1 MSIRSLVLAV
11 LALLDVV
18 GRANQ
23 DPSAVRDNEQVSPFR
38 ARIFALERENVM
50 MQRKVKETEDNAAYE
65 QNVQAKRLMEVNE
78 QLQEK
83 LKSRTQDLR
92 KAGGK
97 LIETQRAIDQTK
109 QILDSK
115 TKELKKAEYG
125 RDLVL
130 QKEQKVDELRADFEK
145 RLGVLTFRES
155 RVSQIERVVID
166 KLTMIETKPDKLE
179 DWAKAQKKSLKK
191 NEKEVQMNLLLDQ
204 LNDEFQTHLRNRKK
218 V

>member
-1 MSIRSLVLAV
+1 ML
-11 LALLDVV
+11 
-18 GRANQ
+18 
-23 DPSAVRDNEQVSPFR
+23 
-38 ARIFALERENVM
+38 
-50 MQRKVKETEDNAAYE
+50 QRMVKETEENAACE

-130 QKEQKVDELRADFEK
+130 QKEQKIDELRADFEK

-155 RVSQIERVVID
+155 RVAQIERVVID
-166 KLTMIETKPDKLE
+166 KLAMIETKPDKLE
-179 DWAKAQKKSLKK
+179 DWAK
-191 NEKEVQMNLLLDQ
+191 
-204 LNDEFQTHLRNRKK
+204 
-218 V
+218 